1 MSLGRNNAALEDF
14 TKILSIKPDFH
25 QALLQR
31 AKIYAKE
38 GNLDLAKADFE
49 TYIKLNP
56 SDSDAAIQV
65 NWVHSPPC
73 P

>member
-31 AKIYAKE
+31 AKIYSKE
-38 GNLDLAKADFE
+38 GNLDLSKKDLE

-56 SDSDAAIQV
+56 SDTEAAALV
-65 NWVHSPPC
+65 S
-73 P
+73 